1 MTHHSDPLQVYQAGP
16 TTVVGFGGRDLLD
29 DVNLADCR
37 ERMLAI
43 IDEHRCSVLAFD
55 MTGVKLI
62 PSGLLGLLASI
73 RSHGVDVH
81 IYNPSHDVQE
91 VLEVTNLIR
100 MMPVHHVAVPIP
112 VESSSD
118 SFAVFGEETPDDDLD
133 G

>member
-1 MTHHSDPLQVYQAGP
+1 MPYTDPLQVYQAGS

-29 DVNLADCR
+29 DVNLAECR
-37 ERMLAI
+37 ERMLSI
-43 IDEHRCSVLAFD
+43 IDEHKCGVLAFD

-73 RSHGVDVH
+73 RSHGVEVH
-81 IYNPSHDVQE
+81 IYNPSIDVQE

-112 VESSSD
+112 ADAGSD
-118 SFAVFGEETPDDDLD
+118 SYVMFGDGYDDELAE
-133 G
+133 